1 MQINIVIST
10 YLYSRQKAKMLQ
22 FIIHQFCLAKLR
34 KRHETTLGKARK
46 VAAEGKNMKLVSD
59 FLLLQRLES
68 DVFADF
74 GEHLRGDAEK

>member
-1 MQINIVIST
+1 MFQQAAWPAGAGIVCSVS
-10 YLYSRQKAKMLQ
+10 LSFSLCSAK
-22 FIIHQFCLAKLR
+22 IR
-34 KRHETTLGKARK
+34 KRHEITLGKVKK

-74 GEHLRGDAEK
+74 GEHLRGDA

>member
-1 MQINIVIST
+1 LSFSILS
-10 YLYSRQKAKMLQ
+10 
-22 FIIHQFCLAKLR
+22 AKLR

-68 DVFADF
+68 DVFTDF
-74 GEHLRGDAEK
+74 GEHLRGDAKK